1 MKVTI
6 DYPTSILD
14 SKLFNGL
21 KDAEMKLLIK
31 EANLKKYKVGEVVL
45 KEGEDGTDFFWIS
58 SGRVEI
64 QMAASTPGSA
74 PLQLSMLS
82 NGDVLGEMVLLGFTK
97 RAASA
102 IVRAEANIYGW
113 NLPKTL

>member
-31 EANLKKYKVGEVVL
+31 EATLKQYKLGELVL
-45 KEGEDGTDFFWIS
+45 KEGDDGTDFFWIS

-64 QMAASTPGSA
+64 QMSATTAGSA

-82 NGDVLGEMVLLGFTK
+82 NGDVLGEMSLLGFTK
-97 RAASA
+97 RAATA
-102 IVRAEANIYGW
+102 IVRAEAS
-113 NLPKTL
+113 